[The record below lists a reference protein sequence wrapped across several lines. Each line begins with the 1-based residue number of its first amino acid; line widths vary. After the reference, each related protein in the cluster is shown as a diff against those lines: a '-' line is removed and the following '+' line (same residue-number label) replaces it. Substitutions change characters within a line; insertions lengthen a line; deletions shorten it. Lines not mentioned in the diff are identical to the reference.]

1 MFLSKLNRIFRNQN
15 GLTLLELMIA
25 IFILALIAMGLFQAF
40 TAAFQTMNDAKERT
54 IATNYA
60 QQILEDF
67 KNRDFKKIETI
78 PFGPIEGTKYFHYAI
93 VEKNNEDLKKVTVQ
107 ISWIGMKNS
116 EKKVFLDTV
125 INNEQ
130 TIAEVGAVPAG
141 IIIYA
146 HPYNLLPGNDP
157 QNRDIP
163 SHIWAEVV
171 DKNGNLITDWN
182 DKEVDFDIESYTDLE
197 NNSLDKYYLGYLRNS
212 SSPIKQG
219 VADTYFDQYP
229 SEEREGYITIKAS
242 LTIDGVEIYD
252 TLTLRI
258 TNKAVSVILSS
269 DKEVIRTEGGEEGE
283 NIAHLTAKIVDPA
296 GDIVETDR
304 EITFDISSGPE
315 TSNLINFVP
324 NGGDGL
330 AEIDLKAGSIPG
342 INAVVATAI
351 LLEPGI
357 VNIEVVDPGAHT
369 ISIKAINTMI
379 VQQGTTEIIAT
390 LKDYLG
396 NPVGNENIYFEITS
410 FEPDNP
416 DNNLNL
422 GYLSNGAPTTGIS
435 GEANTWLTM
444 NYGGKATVKAEWDGG
459 DGDTISATVQVACR
473 NHTLFVIAEP
483 LTVQEGGT
491 ATITAELTDAFGEPL
506 PGETINFS
514 IENGNAFLSSISGI
528 TDSEGVTSVA
538 LTMLANVDGT
548 YVIVEGKWTG
558 DLTGVLDDVEIE
570 CTSAPI
576 YKVELTANKTTISEN
591 ESLDITATVTESNSP
606 VNNILVTFEM
616 DGSSGAKL
624 DNQSPPVSKNTDENG
639 KVTITLSGLNS
650 GESVTITAEAED
662 AEDSITISCEAP
674 EIKISLITDPSG
686 PYFGSQGKTKV
697 YFYLKVENNNIDL
710 KEMIVTWSGSTND
723 KLLTDLYISTLSP
736 AVDELVYSN
745 SSGAQNG
752 TRISFNQKTPYTL
765 LKDASYRI
773 AMIFKSNVNNKNWTI
788 TFINP
793 ETQVE
798 IQPPI
803 TFYLK
808 N

>member
-1 MFLSKLNRIFRNQN
+1 M
-15 GLTLLELMIA
+15 
-25 IFILALIAMGLFQAF
+25 
-40 TAAFQTMNDAKERT
+40 
-54 IATNYA
+54 
-60 QQILEDF
+60 
-67 KNRDFKKIETI
+67 
-78 PFGPIEGTKYFHYAI
+78 
-93 VEKNNEDLKKVTVQ
+93 
-107 ISWIGMKNS
+107 
-116 EKKVFLDTV
+116 
-125 INNEQ
+125 
-130 TIAEVGAVPAG
+130 
-141 IIIYA
+141 
-146 HPYNLLPGNDP
+146 
-157 QNRDIP
+157 
-163 SHIWAEVV
+163 
-171 DKNGNLITDWN
+171 
-182 DKEVDFDIESYTDLE
+182 
-197 NNSLDKYYLGYLRNS
+197 
-212 SSPIKQG
+212 
-219 VADTYFDQYP
+219 
-229 SEEREGYITIKAS
+229 
-242 LTIDGVEIYD
+242 
-252 TLTLRI
+252 
-258 TNKAVSVILSS
+258 
-269 DKEVIRTEGGEEGE
+269 
-283 NIAHLTAKIVDPA
+283 
-296 GDIVETDR
+296 
-304 EITFDISSGPE
+304 
-315 TSNLINFVP
+315 
-324 NGGDGL
+324 
-330 AEIDLKAGSIPG
+330 
-342 INAVVATAI
+342 
-351 LLEPGI
+351 
-357 VNIEVVDPGAHT
+357 
-369 ISIKAINTMI
+369 
-379 VQQGTTEIIAT
+379 
-390 LKDYLG
+390 
-396 NPVGNENIYFEITS
+396 
-410 FEPDNP
+410 
-416 DNNLNL
+416 
-422 GYLSNGAPTTGIS
+422 
-435 GEANTWLTM
+435 
-444 NYGGKATVKAEWDGG
+444 
-459 DGDTISATVQVACR
+459 QVACR